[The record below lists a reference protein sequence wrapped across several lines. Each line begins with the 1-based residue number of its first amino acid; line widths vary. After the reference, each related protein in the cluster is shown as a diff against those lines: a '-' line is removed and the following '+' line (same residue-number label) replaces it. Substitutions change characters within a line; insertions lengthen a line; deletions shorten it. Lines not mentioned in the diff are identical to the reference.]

1 MQRRAPL
8 DWVEIPVANIARAAA
23 FYGAM
28 LETALRVTE
37 LAPGHKAAF
46 LPMADAPASPG
57 CALVEAEGYVPAGY
71 KGCRLYFN
79 ALPDMEAFLARVE
92 EAGGHVEMPPA
103 AVESAAATACLAY
116 FFDTEGNLLGAHAP
130 G

>member
-1 MQRRAPL
+1 MQRRAQL
-8 DWVEIPVANIARAAA
+8 DWVEIPVENIARAAA

-28 LETALRVTE
+28 LETELRVTE

-46 LPMADAPASPG
+46 LPMADAPSSPG

-103 AVESAAATACLAY
+103 AVGAAAETAYLAY